1 MKSPASAGLF
11 FDQQQSQLVQQSSL
25 PECPSAQ
32 GWLMISMQRIR
43 SFHSLRRIGA

>member
-32 GWLMISMQRIR
+32 GCEQY
-43 SFHSLRRIGA
+43 SFPSFSTAD